1 MDTIRELYQQVIVDH
16 NNNPRNFHTMQNPT
30 CQAEGYNPL
39 CGDQLVVY
47 ISLLEGVIHDISFQG
62 HGCAISMA
70 SASLMTEFLKG
81 KTEQQVRELFELFH
95 AALTEQGTIDIKRLG
110 KLAVLMGVKDFPSR
124 IKCATL
130 AWHAIKAAINHFNQS
145 LSME

>member
-1 MDTIRELYQQVIVDH
+1 MSDIRELYQEVIVDH
-16 NNNPRNFHTMQNPT
+16 NKSPRNFHVIEEPT
-30 CQAEGYNPL
+30 CKAEGINPL

-47 ISLLEGVIHDISFQG
+47 LDMDNGVIKDISFQG

-81 KTEQQVRELFELFH
+81 KTEQQVRELFDLFH
-95 AALTEQGTIDIKRLG
+95 AALTEEGTISLDRLG

-130 AWHAIKAAINHFNQS
+130 AWHAIKAAMNHINAPIS
-145 LSME
+145 TE